1 MKERQAET
9 AKSAGVANMLCFV
22 LVFAVLVSLGL
33 LVVSIPVVGVVG
45 LVVFVLVPVGQ
56 ALLF

>member
-1 MKERQAET
+1 MRERQAET
-9 AKSAGVANMLCFV
+9 AKSAGGANMLCFV